1 MDGISKRIDC
11 LFSDQPKQV
20 REVEKNH
27 KNHKNREILVAQID
41 SKIRANS

>member
-27 KNHKNREILVAQID
+27 KNREILVAQID